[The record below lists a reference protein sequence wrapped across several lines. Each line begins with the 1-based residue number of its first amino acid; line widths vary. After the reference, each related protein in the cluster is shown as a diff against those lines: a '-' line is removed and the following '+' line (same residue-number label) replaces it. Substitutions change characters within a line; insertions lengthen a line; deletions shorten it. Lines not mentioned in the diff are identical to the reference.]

1 MIIKDLKKRM
11 FTSIFLLTI
20 FLLIFKFNLI
30 LVLSLLILGVFSLIE
45 FLNIINKIIKNKI
58 YFLISTIFFSIYVFS
73 FCIIFFLFAN
83 IIQLKIILFSLLLC
97 CVASD
102 IGGFIFGKILKG
114 PKLTSI
120 SPNKTIAGAFGS
132 IIFSILFFSGS
143 LLAIIKDFNFIF
155 IVIAITTS
163 IACQSGDL
171 FFSYLKRKA
180 KMKDTGKFLPGH
192 GGVLDRLDGI
202 FLGMPLGFVS
212 FILLY

>member
-1 MIIKDLKKRM
+1 MIIKDLKKRI
-11 FTSIFLLTI
+11 FTSIFLFTM

-30 LVLSLLILGVFSLIE
+30 LVFSLLILGVFSLIE
-45 FLNIINKIIKNKI
+45 FLNITNKIIKNKI

-73 FCIIFFLFAN
+73 FCIIFFFFAN

-132 IIFSILFFSGS
+132 IIFSIIFFSGS
-143 LLAIIKDFNFIF
+143 LLAIIKDFNITF
-155 IVIAITTS
+155 IVIAIITS

>member
-102 IGGFIFGKILKG
+102 IGGFFFGKKS
-114 PKLTSI
+114 TEES
-120 SPNKTIAGAFGS
+120 S
-132 IIFSILFFSGS
+132 
-143 LLAIIKDFNFIF
+143 
-155 IVIAITTS
+155 
-163 IACQSGDL
+163 
-171 FFSYLKRKA
+171 
-180 KMKDTGKFLPGH
+180 
-192 GGVLDRLDGI
+192 
-202 FLGMPLGFVS
+202 
-212 FILLY
+212 